1 MKFKSLLNFGVVLI
15 AILTL
20 VFGAACFKVEFD
32 SDFERFFPVDS
43 DDADFYYAYRQQF
56 GSDNEFLMV
65 GIFDSTG
72 IYRTNVLEKVD
83 SLTRRIKKLNHVKRV
98 LSITNAELPVIGS
111 FGAAS
116 LPVLR
121 YANDTLIRLDTALMA
136 QHHMFEGSLVGK
148 HGEALCIFVQ
158 HKEQLPREKADSLLA
173 SIESLTAKMN
183 FADCRIS
190 GKIKSE
196 QSYLYKTRRE
206 LLVFMSISAVL
217 VMIFLWLTFRNTWG
231 VVLPI
236 TVVLL
241 SIVWTIGIMTL
252 TGKAIDIMVILMPCI
267 LFVVGMSDVI
277 HIASQFYE
285 KIEEGLQ
292 RDDAI
297 KAALKEVG
305 FATFLTCIST
315 MVAFLTLNTTSIQPI
330 RDFGTYTAIGVA
342 IAYLLSVTLLPW
354 MLMQVKNPN
363 RFKIHTVNVRWDKFL
378 RRLLLWVFRNPL
390 KIGITTVIILS
401 ISVWGVLQIEVN
413 NSVLDDLSKDDP
425 IKQDFGFFDK
435 HFGGV
440 RGFELAV
447 STNKTNLLDYET
459 IQFIDKL
466 DSYLIDSMHLS
477 ALVSPARIV
486 KLLNMARHDG
496 DAGYYKLPDS
506 QEEHELLM
514 RSVAGYLKDKRIK
527 EILGNDFRQGRIAGR
542 IVDKGSLAVSR
553 KNKLLHNWLNRHKNS
568 HLNFRITGSSDLID
582 KSNQYLTQNM
592 LEGLSLDVFVLML
605 IIGWMFR
612 SLRMMVISILPNL
625 IPLLITAGIM
635 GIAGIAM
642 KVTISIIFSIAF
654 GIAIDDTL
662 HLLSR
667 FKLEL
672 NKGRSLPLAMRT
684 TFLSTGKAMIL
695 TAMVIASG
703 FATLMLSD
711 FKSTFYVGLLIS
723 LTLVIALLA
732 ELVLMP
738 VLLVF
743 LYGKGKKGNTSS
755 NK

>member
-1 MKFKSLLNFGVVLI
+1 MKFKGLLNFGVLIIVVLT
-15 AILTL
+15 A
-20 VFGAACFKVEFD
+20 VFGAACFNVQFD
-32 SDFERFFPVDS
+32 SDFERFFPIDS
-43 DDADFYYAYRQQF
+43 DDADFYYAYRQKF

-65 GIFDSTG
+65 GIFDSAG
-72 IYRTNVLEKVD
+72 VYSSSILEKVD
-83 SLTRRIKKLNHVKRV
+83 SLSQRIEKLDHVKRV

-121 YANDTLIRLDTALMA
+121 YTNDTLIRLDTELMN
-136 QHHMFEGSLVGK
+136 QHRMFEGSLVDKQGK
-148 HGEALCIFVQ
+148 ALCIFVQ
-158 HKEQLPREKADSLLA
+158 HKEQLPREKADSLLGA
-173 SIESLTAKMN
+173 IETLTAQMQFN
-183 FADCRIS
+183 DCRIS

-196 QSYLYKTRRE
+196 QSYLYKTRHE
-206 LLVFMSISAVL
+206 LLIFMSISAVL
-217 VMIFLWLTFRNTWG
+217 VMIFLWLTFRNAWG
-231 VVLPI
+231 VLLPI

-285 KIEEGLQ
+285 KIEEGFP
-292 RDDAI
+292 RDEAI
-297 KAALKEVG
+297 RLALKEVG

-354 MLMQVKNPN
+354 MLMRVKDPN

-390 KIGITTVIILS
+390 KIGISTIILLS
-401 ISVWGVLQIEVN
+401 IAVWGVLQIEVN

-425 IKQDFGFFDK
+425 IKQDFGFFDT

-447 STNKTNLLDYET
+447 SSEKGNLLDYES
-459 IQFIDKL
+459 IQFMDKL
-466 DSYLIDSMHLS
+466 DTYLVDSMHLS

-486 KLLNMARHDG
+486 RLLNMARHDG
-496 DAGYYKLPDS
+496 DATFYKLPAS
-506 QEEHELLM
+506 RSEHEALM
-514 RSVAGYLKDKRIK
+514 ESVSAYLKDRRIR
-527 EILGNDFRQGRIAGR
+527 EILSKDFTQGRIAGR
-542 IVDKGSLAVSR
+542 IVDKGSLAVSK
-553 KNKLLHNWLNRHKNS
+553 KNKLLINWLQRNGGS
-568 HLNFRITGSSDLID
+568 EYLNFRITGSSDLID

-592 LEGLSLDVFVLML
+592 LEGLSLDVLVLML
-605 IIGWMFR
+605 IIGLMFR
-612 SLRMMVISILPNL
+612 SLRMMLISILPNL
-625 IPLLITAGIM
+625 IPLLISAGIM
-635 GIAGIAM
+635 GIAGIEM

-667 FKLEL
+667 FKLEID
-672 NKGRSLPLAMRT
+672 KGRSLPFAMRT

-743 LYGKGKKGNTSS
+743 LYKKRRKG
-755 NK
+755 

>member
-1 MKFKSLLNFGVVLI
+1 MKFKGLLNFGVLI
-15 AILTL
+15 IVALTA
-20 VFGAACFKVEFD
+20 VFGAACFNVQFD
-32 SDFERFFPVDS
+32 SDFERFFPIDS
-43 DDADFYYAYRQQF
+43 DDADFYYAYRQKF

-65 GIFDSTG
+65 GIFDSAG
-72 IYRTNVLEKVD
+72 VYSSSILEKVD
-83 SLTRRIKKLNHVKRV
+83 SLSQRIEKLDHVKRV

-121 YANDTLIRLDTALMA
+121 YTNDTLIRLDTELMN
-136 QHHMFEGSLVGK
+136 QHRMFEGSLVDKQGK
-148 HGEALCIFVQ
+148 ALCIFVQ
-158 HKEQLPREKADSLLA
+158 HKEQLPREKADSLLGA
-173 SIESLTAKMN
+173 IETLTAQMHFN
-183 FADCRIS
+183 DCRIS

-196 QSYLYKTRRE
+196 QSYLYKTRHE
-206 LLVFMSISAVL
+206 LLIFMSISAVL
-217 VMIFLWLTFRNTWG
+217 VMIFLWLTFRNAWG
-231 VVLPI
+231 VLLPI

-285 KIEEGLQ
+285 KIEEGFP
-292 RDDAI
+292 RDEAI
-297 KAALKEVG
+297 RLALKEVG

-354 MLMQVKNPN
+354 MLMRVKDPN

-390 KIGITTVIILS
+390 KIGISTIILLS
-401 ISVWGVLQIEVN
+401 IAVWGVLQIEVN

-425 IKQDFGFFDK
+425 IKQDFGFFDT

-447 STNKTNLLDYET
+447 SSEKGNLLDYES

-466 DSYLIDSMHLS
+466 DTYLVDSMHLS

-486 KLLNMARHDG
+486 RLLNMARHDG
-496 DAGYYKLPDS
+496 DATFYKLPAS
-506 QEEHELLM
+506 RSEHEALM
-514 RSVAGYLKDKRIK
+514 ESVSAYLKDRRIR
-527 EILGNDFRQGRIAGR
+527 EILSKNFTQGRIAGR
-542 IVDKGSLAVSR
+542 IVDKGSLAVSK
-553 KNKLLHNWLNRHKNS
+553 KNKLLINWLQRNGGS
-568 HLNFRITGSSDLID
+568 EYLNFRITGSSDLID

-592 LEGLSLDVFVLML
+592 LEGLSLDVLVLML

-612 SLRMMVISILPNL
+612 SLRMMLISILPNL
-625 IPLLITAGIM
+625 IPLLISAGIM
-635 GIAGIAM
+635 GIAGIEM

-672 NKGRSLPLAMRT
+672 NKGRSLPFAMRT

-743 LYGKGKKGNTSS
+743 LYRKKQ
-755 NK
+755 KR

>member
-1 MKFKSLLNFGVVLI
+1 MNFRKLLNAGVLLI
-15 AILTL
+15 AAISVLL
-20 VFGAACFKVEFD
+20 LIACFNVQFD
-32 SDFERFFPVDS
+32 SDFERFFPVGS
-43 DDADFYYAYRQQF
+43 DDADFYYTYRQQF
-56 GSDNEFLMV
+56 GSDNEFLLI
-65 GIFDSTG
+65 GISDSKG
-72 IYRTNVLEKVD
+72 IYRTSILEKVD
-83 SLTRRIKKLNHVKRV
+83 SLTHRLERLNHVKRV
-98 LSITNAELPVIGS
+98 VSITNSELPVLGS
-111 FGAAS
+111 FGASS

-121 YANDTLIRLDTALMA
+121 YANDTLIGIDTALMA
-136 QHHMFEGSLVGK
+136 QHNIFEGSLVDSKGK
-148 HGEALCIFVQ
+148 ALCIVLQ
-158 HKEQLPREKADSLLA
+158 HKEQLPRERADSLLA
-173 SIESLTAKMN
+173 QVEKLCANMV
-183 FADCRIS
+183 FEDCRIS

-196 QSYLYKTRRE
+196 QSYLFKTQSE

-217 VMIFLWLTFRNTWG
+217 VMVFLWLTFRNFWG

-285 KIEEGLQ
+285 KIEEGLGSEA
-292 RDDAI
+292 AI
-297 KAALKEVG
+297 RAALKEVG
-305 FATFLTCIST
+305 FATFLTCVST

-354 MLMQVKNPN
+354 MLLRVKNPD
-363 RFKIHTVNVRWDKFL
+363 RFKIHTVNVRWDRFL
-378 RRLLLWVFRNPL
+378 RRVLLWVFRNPV
-390 KIGITTVIILS
+390 KIGLATTILLAA
-401 ISVWGVLQIEVN
+401 SVWGIMQIEVN
-413 NSVLDDLSKDDP
+413 NSVLDDLSQDDP
-425 IKQDFGFFDK
+425 IKQDFTFFDK
-435 HFGGV
+435 HFGGI

-447 STNKTNLLDYET
+447 TADNADLLDYESVK
-459 IQFIDKL
+459 FLDKL
-466 DSYLIDSMHLS
+466 DAYLIDSMHLS
-477 ALVSPARIV
+477 ALVSPARLIR
-486 KLLNMARHDG
+486 LLNMARHDG
-496 DAGYYKLPDS
+496 DGTYYTIPKS
-506 QEEHELLM
+506 KQEHDELIS
-514 RSVAGYLKDKRIK
+514 SVTSYLKDRRIR
-527 EILGNDFRQGRIAGR
+527 EIVTSDFRHGRIAGR

-553 KNKLLHNWLNRHKNS
+553 KNEQLMRWLAVHGQQK
-568 HLNFRITGSSDLID
+568 LNFRITGSSDLID
-582 KSNQYLTQNM
+582 KSNRYLTQNM
-592 LEGLSLDVFVLML
+592 LEGLSLDVLVLML

-612 SLRMMVISILPNL
+612 SLRMMLISVLPNL
-625 IPLLITAGIM
+625 IPLLFTAGIM
-635 GIAGIAM
+635 GVANIEM

-672 NKGRSLPLAMRT
+672 NKGKSLPMAMRT

-743 LYGKGKKGNTSS
+743 LFKKRN
-755 NK
+755 

>member
-1 MKFKSLLNFGVVLI
+1 
-15 AILTL
+15 
-20 VFGAACFKVEFD
+20 
-32 SDFERFFPVDS
+32 
-43 DDADFYYAYRQQF
+43 
-56 GSDNEFLMV
+56 
-65 GIFDSTG
+65 
-72 IYRTNVLEKVD
+72 
-83 SLTRRIKKLNHVKRV
+83 
-98 LSITNAELPVIGS
+98 
-111 FGAAS
+111 
-116 LPVLR
+116 
-121 YANDTLIRLDTALMA
+121 
-136 QHHMFEGSLVGK
+136 
-148 HGEALCIFVQ
+148 
-158 HKEQLPREKADSLLA
+158 
-173 SIESLTAKMN
+173 
-183 FADCRIS
+183 
-190 GKIKSE
+190 
-196 QSYLYKTRRE
+196 
-206 LLVFMSISAVL
+206 
-217 VMIFLWLTFRNTWG
+217 
-231 VVLPI
+231 
-236 TVVLL
+236 
-241 SIVWTIGIMTL
+241 MTL

-285 KIEEGLQ
+285 KIEEGFP
-292 RDDAI
+292 RDEAI
-297 KAALKEVG
+297 RLALKEVG

-342 IAYLLSVTLLPW
+342 IAYLLSITLLPW
-354 MLMQVKNPN
+354 MLMRVKNPN

-390 KIGITTVIILS
+390 KIGISTIILLS
-401 ISVWGVLQIEVN
+401 IAVWGVLQIEVN

-425 IKQDFGFFDK
+425 IKQDFGFFDT

-447 STNKTNLLDYET
+447 SSEKGNLLDYES
-459 IQFIDKL
+459 IQFMDKL
-466 DSYLIDSMHLS
+466 DTYLVDSMHLS

-486 KLLNMARHDG
+486 RLLNMARHDG
-496 DAGYYKLPDS
+496 DATFYKLPAS
-506 QEEHELLM
+506 RSEHEALM
-514 RSVAGYLKDKRIK
+514 ESVSAYLKDRRIR
-527 EILGNDFRQGRIAGR
+527 EILSKNFTQGRIAGR
-542 IVDKGSLAVSR
+542 IVDKGSLAVSK
-553 KNKLLHNWLNRHKNS
+553 KNKLLINWLQRNGGS
-568 HLNFRITGSSDLID
+568 EYLNFRITGSSDLID

-592 LEGLSLDVFVLML
+592 LEGLSLDVLVLML
-605 IIGWMFR
+605 IIGLMFR
-612 SLRMMVISILPNL
+612 SLRMMLISILPNL
-625 IPLLITAGIM
+625 IPLLISAGIM
-635 GIAGIAM
+635 GIAGIEM

-667 FKLEL
+667 FKLEID
-672 NKGRSLPLAMRT
+672 KGRSLPFAMRT

-743 LYGKGKKGNTSS
+743 LYKKRRKG
-755 NK
+755 

>member
-1 MKFKSLLNFGVVLI
+1 MKFKGLLNIGVLI
-15 AILTL
+15 IVALTA
-20 VFGAACFKVEFD
+20 VFGAACFNVQFD
-32 SDFERFFPVDS
+32 SDFERFFPIDS
-43 DDADFYYAYRQQF
+43 DDADFYYAYRQKF

-65 GIFDSTG
+65 GIFDSAG
-72 IYRTNVLEKVD
+72 VYSSSILEKVD
-83 SLTRRIKKLNHVKRV
+83 SLSQRIAKLDHVKRV

-121 YANDTLIRLDTALMA
+121 YTNDTLIRLDTELMN
-136 QHHMFEGSLVGK
+136 QHRMFEGSLVDKQGK
-148 HGEALCIFVQ
+148 ALCIFVQ
-158 HKEQLPREKADSLLA
+158 HKEQLPREKADSLLGA
-173 SIESLTAKMN
+173 IETLTAQMHFN
-183 FADCRIS
+183 DCRIS

-196 QSYLYKTRRE
+196 QSYLYKTRHE
-206 LLVFMSISAVL
+206 LLIFMSISAVL
-217 VMIFLWLTFRNTWG
+217 VMIFLWLTFRNAWG
-231 VVLPI
+231 VLLPI

-285 KIEEGLQ
+285 KIEEGFP
-292 RDDAI
+292 RDEAI
-297 KAALKEVG
+297 RLALKEVG

-354 MLMQVKNPN
+354 MLMRVKNPN

-390 KIGITTVIILS
+390 KIGISTIILLS
-401 ISVWGVLQIEVN
+401 IAVWGVLQIEVN

-425 IKQDFGFFDK
+425 IKQDFGFFDT

-447 STNKTNLLDYET
+447 SSEKGNLLDYES
-459 IQFIDKL
+459 IQFMDKL
-466 DSYLIDSMHLS
+466 DTYLVDSMHLS

-486 KLLNMARHDG
+486 RLLNMARHDG
-496 DAGYYKLPDS
+496 VATFYKLPAS
-506 QEEHELLM
+506 RSEHEALM
-514 RSVAGYLKDKRIK
+514 ESVSAYLKDRRIR
-527 EILGNDFRQGRIAGR
+527 EILSKDFRQGRIAGR
-542 IVDKGSLAVSR
+542 IVDKGSLAVSK
-553 KNKLLHNWLNRHKNS
+553 KNKLLINWLQRNGGS
-568 HLNFRITGSSDLID
+568 EYLNFRITGSSDLID

-592 LEGLSLDVFVLML
+592 LEGLSLDVLVLML
-605 IIGWMFR
+605 IIGLMFR
-612 SLRMMVISILPNL
+612 SLRMMLISILPNL

-635 GIAGIAM
+635 GIAGIEM

-672 NKGRSLPLAMRT
+672 DKGRSLPFAMRT

-743 LYGKGKKGNTSS
+743 LYRKKQ
-755 NK
+755 KR

>member
-1 MKFKSLLNFGVVLI
+1 MKFKGLLNIGVLI
-15 AILTL
+15 IVALTA
-20 VFGAACFKVEFD
+20 VFGAACFNVQFD
-32 SDFERFFPVDS
+32 SDFERFFPIDS
-43 DDADFYYAYRQQF
+43 DDADFYYAYRQKF

-65 GIFDSTG
+65 GIFDSAG
-72 IYRTNVLEKVD
+72 VYSSSILEKVD
-83 SLTRRIKKLNHVKRV
+83 SLSQRIEKLDHVKRV

-121 YANDTLIRLDTALMA
+121 YTNDTLIRLDTELMN
-136 QHHMFEGSLVGK
+136 QHRMFEGSLVDKQGK
-148 HGEALCIFVQ
+148 ALCIFIQ
-158 HKEQLPREKADSLLA
+158 HKEQLPREKADSLLGA
-173 SIESLTAKMN
+173 IETLTAQMHFN
-183 FADCRIS
+183 DCRIS

-196 QSYLYKTRRE
+196 QSYLYKTRHE
-206 LLVFMSISAVL
+206 LLIFMSISAVL
-217 VMIFLWLTFRNTWG
+217 VMIFLWLTFRNAWG
-231 VVLPI
+231 VLLPI

-285 KIEEGLQ
+285 KIEEGFP
-292 RDDAI
+292 RDEAI
-297 KAALKEVG
+297 RLALKEVG

-354 MLMQVKNPN
+354 MLMRVKDPN

-390 KIGITTVIILS
+390 KIGISTIILLS
-401 ISVWGVLQIEVN
+401 IAVWGVLQIEVN

-425 IKQDFGFFDK
+425 IKQDFGFFDT

-447 STNKTNLLDYET
+447 SSEKGNLLDYES

-466 DSYLIDSMHLS
+466 DTYLVDSMHLS

-486 KLLNMARHDG
+486 RLLNMARHDG
-496 DAGYYKLPDS
+496 DATFYKLPAS
-506 QEEHELLM
+506 RSEHEALM
-514 RSVAGYLKDKRIK
+514 ESVSAYLKDRRIR
-527 EILGNDFRQGRIAGR
+527 EILSKNFTQGRIAGR
-542 IVDKGSLAVSR
+542 IVDKGSLAVSK
-553 KNKLLHNWLNRHKNS
+553 KNKLLINWLQRNGGS
-568 HLNFRITGSSDLID
+568 EYLNFRITGSSDLID

-592 LEGLSLDVFVLML
+592 LEGLSLDVLVLML

-612 SLRMMVISILPNL
+612 SLRMMLISILPNL
-625 IPLLITAGIM
+625 IPLLISAGIM
-635 GIAGIAM
+635 GIAGIEM

-672 NKGRSLPLAMRT
+672 DKGRSLPFAMRT

-743 LYGKGKKGNTSS
+743 LYRKKQ
-755 NK
+755 KR

>member
-1 MKFKSLLNFGVVLI
+1 MNFKQILNLGVLLIVLVT
-15 AILTL
+15 AVL
-20 VFGAACFKVEFD
+20 VTACFNVEFD

-43 DDADFYYAYRQQF
+43 DDAEFYYAYRQQF
-56 GSDNEFLMV
+56 GSDNEFLLL
-65 GIFDSTG
+65 GIYDSTG
-72 IYRTNVLEKVD
+72 IYRKPFLEKVD
-83 SLTRRIKKLNHVKRV
+83 SLTRRLEKLSRVKRV
-98 LSITNAELPVIGS
+98 VSITNSELPVIGS

-121 YANDTLIRLDTALMA
+121 YENDTLIQIDSSLMA
-136 QHHMFEGSLVGK
+136 QHRIFESSLVDKTG
-148 HGEALCIFVQ
+148 HALCIVVQ
-158 HKEQLPREKADSLLA
+158 HKEQLPREQADSLLSA
-173 SIESLTAKMN
+173 VDGHCAQMQFS
-183 FADCRIS
+183 DYRIS

-196 QSYLYKTRRE
+196 QSYLFKTQHE

-231 VVLPI
+231 VILPI
-236 TVVLL
+236 SVVLL
-241 SIVWTIGIMTL
+241 SIIWTIGIMSL

-285 KIEEGLQ
+285 KIEEGLS
-292 RDDAI
+292 REHAI
-297 KAALKEVG
+297 RAALREVG

-342 IAYLLSVTLLPW
+342 IAYLLSITLLPW
-354 MLMQVKNPN
+354 MLMRVNNPN
-363 RFKIHTVNVRWDKFL
+363 RFKIHTVNVRWDRFL
-378 RRLLLWVFRNPL
+378 RRLLLWVFRNPI
-390 KIGITTVIILS
+390 KIVSSTIVLLAL
-401 ISVWGVLQIEVN
+401 SVWGIMQIEVN
-413 NSVLDDLSKDDP
+413 NSMLDDLSKDDP
-425 IKQDFGFFDK
+425 IKQDFGFFDA

-447 STNKTNLLDYET
+447 SSSQSTLFDYES
-459 IQFIDKL
+459 ISFIDKL
-466 DSYLIDSMHLS
+466 DLYLIDSMHLS
-477 ALVSPARIV
+477 ALVSPARLIR
-486 KLLNMARHDG
+486 LLNMARHEG
-496 DAGYYKLPDS
+496 DAAFYTIPETQVEYD
-506 QEEHELLM
+506 QLM
-514 RSVAGYLKDKRIK
+514 QSLSGYLKDRRIR
-527 EILGNDFRQGRIAGR
+527 EIVSKDFTQGRIAGR
-542 IVDKGSLAVSR
+542 IVDKGSLAVNL
-553 KNKLLHNWLNRHKNS
+553 KNKLLHKWLERQKPQNIT
-568 HLNFRITGSSDLID
+568 FRITGSSDLID

-592 LEGLSLDVFVLML
+592 LEGLSLDVVVLML
-605 IIGWMFR
+605 IIGLLFR
-612 SLRMMVISILPNL
+612 SLRMMLISILPNL
-625 IPLLITAGIM
+625 IPLLVAAGIM
-635 GIAGIAM
+635 GFAQIEM

-672 NKGRSLPLAMRT
+672 NKGKTIPMAMRT

-711 FKSTFYVGLLIS
+711 FKSTYYVGLLIS

-743 LYGKGKKGNTSS
+743 LHKRRK
-755 NK
+755 

>member
-1 MKFKSLLNFGVVLI
+1 MKFKGLLNFGVLIIVVLT
-15 AILTL
+15 A
-20 VFGAACFKVEFD
+20 VFGAACFNVQFD
-32 SDFERFFPVDS
+32 SDFERFFPIDS
-43 DDADFYYAYRQQF
+43 DDADFYYAYRQKF

-65 GIFDSTG
+65 GIFDSAGVYSST
-72 IYRTNVLEKVD
+72 ILEKVD
-83 SLTRRIKKLNHVKRV
+83 SLSQRIEKLDNVKRV

-121 YANDTLIRLDTALMA
+121 YTNDTLIRLDTELMN
-136 QHHMFEGSLVGK
+136 QHQMFEGSLVDKQGK
-148 HGEALCIFVQ
+148 ALCIIVQ
-158 HKEQLPREKADSLLA
+158 HKEQLPRDKADTLLGA
-173 SIESLTAKMN
+173 IEKLTAQMHFN
-183 FADCRIS
+183 DCRIS

-196 QSYLYKTRRE
+196 QSYLYKTQHE

-217 VMIFLWLTFRNTWG
+217 VMIFLWLTFRNAWG

-285 KIEEGLQ
+285 KIEEGFP
-292 RDDAI
+292 RDEAI
-297 KAALKEVG
+297 RLALKEVG

-354 MLMQVKNPN
+354 MLMRVKNPN

-378 RRLLLWVFRNPL
+378 RRLLMWVFRNPL
-390 KIGITTVIILS
+390 KIGISTIILLS
-401 ISVWGVLQIEVN
+401 IAIWGVLQIEVN
-413 NSVLDDLSKDDP
+413 NSVLDDLSNDDP
-425 IKQDFGFFDK
+425 IKQDFGFFDT

-447 STNKTNLLDYET
+447 SSAKGSLLDYES

-466 DSYLIDSMHLS
+466 DTYLVYSMHLS

-486 KLLNMARHDG
+486 RLLNMARHDG
-496 DAGYYKLPDS
+496 DAAFYKLPAS
-506 QEEHELLM
+506 RSEHEALM
-514 RSVAGYLKDKRIK
+514 ESVSAYLKDRRIR
-527 EILGNDFRQGRIAGR
+527 EILTKDFTQGRIAGR
-542 IVDKGSLAVSR
+542 IVDKGSLAVSK
-553 KNKLLHNWLNRHKNS
+553 KNKLLNNWLQRNGS
-568 HLNFRITGSSDLID
+568 GHLKFRITGSSDLID

-592 LEGLSLDVFVLML
+592 LEGLSLDVLVLML
-605 IIGWMFR
+605 IIGLMFR
-612 SLRMMVISILPNL
+612 SLRMMLISILPNL

-635 GIAGIAM
+635 GIAGIEM

-672 NKGRSLPLAMRT
+672 DKGRSLPFAMRT
-684 TFLSTGKAMIL
+684 TLLSTGKAMIL

-703 FATLMLSD
+703 FATLMFSD

-743 LYGKGKKGNTSS
+743 LYRKKQ
-755 NK
+755 KR